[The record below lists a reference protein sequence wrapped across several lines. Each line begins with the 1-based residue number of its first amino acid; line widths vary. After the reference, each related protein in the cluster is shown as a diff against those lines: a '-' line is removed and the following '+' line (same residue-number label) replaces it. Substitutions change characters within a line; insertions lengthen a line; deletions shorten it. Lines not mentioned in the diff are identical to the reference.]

1 MSTWTRKSM
10 SVNYHSDS
18 DKCKKVEK
26 ITNSR
31 YRASEMEKL
40 ADSGNID
47 ACVDYGLMLMKGIW
61 DEYEMGLDLVRG
73 QLEPVNPEIKKDK
86 YLIVPRDPVRAMEYF
101 KMAAS
106 YPFDNDTGYFVRDRA
121 ECILAHCQRN
131 GLAGFKRGD
140 PVTYDL
146 PKSVGSDSND
156 ISHYVDILNS
166 CGKSATAQS
175 GDLEAGEFV
184 PLPDVRPTAR
194 DPYREVFRKNGELTS
209 EASAYMAVY
218 GMIGALGVYA
228 FFSIIFLIGGGS
240 FDFVQFSHVLIGLCV
255 FIAIPQLT
263 FSYIF
268 MKLGEEKTLPVC
280 DCKHI
285 REAYKECIKS
295 LPAEYA
301 PKKDPFQET
310 SFFIRKLEYFRFWL
324 IWSYMFAFV
333 LQIILLISYEPFKDF
348 MTSKM
353 ISDKYYIITWF
364 FPALLALISSF
375 MLLIEIDAS
384 DSGDD
389 DFVCSLFKTFF
400 FWSYNHNGCK
410 LFLEDYKKE

>member
-1 MSTWTRKSM
+1 M
-10 SVNYHSDS
+10 
-18 DKCKKVEK
+18 
-26 ITNSR
+26 
-31 YRASEMEKL
+31 ASEMEKL
-40 ADSGNID
+40 ADSGNIE
-47 ACVDYGLMLMKGIW
+47 ACEQYGLMLMQGIW
-61 DEYEMGLDLVRG
+61 DEYEMGLDLARG
-73 QLEPVNPEIKKDK
+73 KLEPINPDIKKDK
-86 YLIVPRDPVRAMEYF
+86 YLIVSRDPVRAMEYF

-146 PKSVGSDSND
+146 PKSKGSDSND
-156 ISHYVDILNS
+156 ISHCVDILNT
-166 CGKSATAQS
+166 CGKSANAQS

-194 DPYREVFRKNGELTS
+194 DPYREVFRRNGEFNS
-209 EASAYMAVY
+209 EASIYMAIY
-218 GMIGALGVYA
+218 GMIGALSIYA
-228 FFSIIFLIGGGS
+228 FFSIIFLFLSGS
-240 FDFVQFSHVLIGLCV
+240 FDFVQFGHVLIGLCV
-255 FIAIPQLT
+255 FIAIPQLA

-268 MKLGEEKTLPVC
+268 MKLGEEKKLPIC

-285 REAYKECIKS
+285 REAYAECIKS

-310 SFFIRKLEYFRFWL
+310 SFFIRKLKYFRLWL
-324 IWSYMFAFV
+324 IWSYIFAFV
-333 LQIILLISYEPFKDF
+333 LQIILLATYKPFKNF
-348 MTSKM
+348 MVSASIHFTV
-353 ISDKYYIITWF
+353 TWF

-375 MLLIEIDAS
+375 MLFFETDVS

-389 DFVCSLFKTFF
+389 DLSCNLFKTFF
-400 FWSYNHNGCK
+400 FWFYDHNGCK
-410 LFLEDYKKE
+410 LVFEDYKSE